1 MYVYLLGIGIDDMF
15 ILLSG
20 MADAPPISSSTIEER
35 MAFMLKKSGIA
46 ITITSLTDM
55 LAFIIGATAVFVSFR
70 IFCIYT
76 GKIEFVC

>member
-20 MADAPPISSSTIEER
+20 MADAPPIYSSTIEER

-55 LAFIIGATAVFVSFR
+55 LAFIINACSSIIVFD
-70 IFCIYT
+70 IY
-76 GKIEFVC
+76 C